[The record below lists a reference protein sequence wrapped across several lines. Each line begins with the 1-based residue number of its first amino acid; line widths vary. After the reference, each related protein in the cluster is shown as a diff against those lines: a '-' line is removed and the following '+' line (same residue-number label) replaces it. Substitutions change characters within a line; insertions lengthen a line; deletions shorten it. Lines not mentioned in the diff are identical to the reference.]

1 MKVFYFLVSI
11 IIFCFS
17 VKANP
22 VATKFKRGGG
32 AEALLEN
39 VNINADVNINDLVD
53 TIFEVT
59 GKVIDIVYTP
69 TEVTDI
75 SPEEGGRWIS
85 INAKESGH
93 LISAYYHPTERHY
106 ARAIGKTDPGRSY
119 ADAGQ
124 WAIAI
129 VPRKWMGNKTYY
141 NIAEDSSSMEAGNDN
156 ENENDNKHVLIFDED
171 ASAAEQND
179 KQENGNATKNE
190 PVNSGIESI
199 KFFSLHNLLL
209 IMALCICTFF

>member
-1 MKVFYFLVSI
+1 MLKTYYFLISI
-11 IIFCFS
+11 ILFCLS
-17 VKANP
+17 IEANAIP
-22 VATKFKRGGG
+22 TKFRRGGG

-39 VNINADVNINDLVD
+39 ISINADVNINDLVD

-75 SPEEGGRWIS
+75 SPKEVGRWIS

-141 NIAEDSSSMEAGNDN
+141 NIDEDSSSMEAGNGNDT
-156 ENENDNKHVLIFDED
+156 ENENNALVFDED
-171 ASAAEQND
+171 VSAAEQND
-179 KQENGNATKNE
+179 KQENASTTKNE
-190 PVNSGIESI
+190 PANSGIESL
-199 KFFSLHNLLL
+199 KYFSLHNILL
-209 IMALCICTFF
+209 IIALSICTLF